1 MSERVLYISG
11 RCQHSKKVLL
21 GIQQHMFLKSVFQ
34 IINIDTN
41 PYPEFVQS
49 GPCLLVQNQVVTGTR
64 VFEYLGKL
72 VEAKMQQ
79 EEREKT
85 QTLTKADEGVCK
97 INEDGLLEGYC
108 GDSGMGIGFSM
119 ISEGNDDPTKQ
130 VYAMESKYDFLE
142 GSDNSNKVYQQLKQ
156 MEKSDDALGQKRK
169 EFDSDLER
177 MQAERGELMK
187 GNGMMGQGSP
197 PMMGR

>member
-41 PYPEFVQS
+41 PYPDFVQS
-49 GPCLLVQNQVVTGTR
+49 VPCLLIQNQVVTGTR

-79 EEREKT
+79 EEREKA
-85 QTLTKADEGVCK
+85 QTLTKKDEGVCK
-97 INEDGLLEGYC
+97 INEEGMLEGYC
-108 GDSGMGIGFSM
+108 GDSGGVGFSM
-119 ISEGNDDPTKQ
+119 ISESNDDPTKQ
-130 VYAMESKYDFLE
+130 V
-142 GSDNSNKVYQQLKQ
+142 
-156 MEKSDDALGQKRK
+156 
-169 EFDSDLER
+169 
-177 MQAERGELMK
+177 
-187 GNGMMGQGSP
+187 
-197 PMMGR
+197 